1 MCPVQGPWQPFRPG
15 RDGNQGPCA
24 RHPRRQSHESRRKRG
39 ACEGGCGGPR
49 NAGRGPG
56 ASRLRPGGRRSFR
69 RGHASS
75 SPVPRPLPLRRPLT
89 GCHRGRAPLSGAPGA
104 GGSQRVGGRAPG
116 GQSGA
121 SGFTPLRRQK
131 QTRSPRGPRGGSAV
145 QKPLPPRPQRARER
159 PAVSRALGRTR
170 GVPVPRVRALRPAPA
185 PCPQHGVLLTTSYQG
200 RVRCSACKAYF
211 SGPPKLR

>member
-1 MCPVQGPWQPFRPG
+1 METGGRALATPRDSPTKAEGNVVPAKAGAGAPETPAAVQVRAALG
-15 RDGNQGPCA
+15 
-24 RHPRRQSHESRRKRG
+24 
-39 ACEGGCGGPR
+39 
-49 NAGRGPG
+49 
-56 ASRLRPGGRRSFR
+56 PGGRRSFR

-185 PCPQHGVLLTTSYQG
+185 PCPQHGVLLTTSFQG
-200 RVRCSACKAYF
+200 RVRSSACKAYF